1 MSDQDEGS
9 KVTDDS
15 WLRMMMKI
23 GIPMAVISIAS
34 LWISQLMAV
43 TWLFPLFVVTA
54 GFALLMGLL
63 YNVRFVLLSVRRSRE
78 QDSGGR
84 S

>member
-1 MSDQDEGS
+1 MSDEEEGS
-9 KVTDDS
+9 KVTEDS

-23 GIPMAVISIAS
+23 GVPMAVISIAS

-54 GFALLMGLL
+54 AFALLMGLL
-63 YNVRFVLLSVRRSRE
+63 YNVRFVLLSVRRARE
-78 QDSGGR
+78 RESGNG

>member
-54 GFALLMGLL
+54 CFALLMGLL

-78 QDSGGR
+78 QDSGDR

>member
-1 MSDQDEGS
+1 MSDEEDGS

-15 WLRMMMKI
+15 WLRMMMKV
-23 GIPMAVISIAS
+23 GVPMAVISIAS
-34 LWISQLMAV
+34 LWISQLMGV
-43 TWLFPLFVVTA
+43 SWLFPLFVVTA
-54 GFALLMGLL
+54 CFALLMGLL

-78 QDSGGR
+78 QDPGNR